1 MYVCVSLL
9 LLLLFDWCYSQRT
22 WIKLTDSFGD
32 FHMADHLFV
41 LSLVVFK
48 FNCWKKSV
56 FRYDIMLLLLS
67 VTSLSLSL
75 VFIFAHLIFPLL
87 LFARCILCVAAVDCT
102 KAAETNSLSAKRDAV
117 ERFSHSTLWYER
129 FCVLLKPYGIHFGW
143 FLFDWNICLI
153 FPYSWTFVLSLC
165 NNGRMKLILI
175 LNYCIYN
182 IIIVKRSALWQHTT
196 ARSFSFIYQ
205 VSFCFVVFRII
216 FISNFLFVWLVKIAK
231 FTNKIQ
237 RKKHR
242 QHVDFAQTWSKWIR
256 LNSIVIANKK

>member
-1 MYVCVSLL
+1 MLKKECFPLWYYVVAVV
-9 LLLLFDWCYSQRT
+9 CY
-22 WIKLTDSFGD
+22 I
-32 FHMADHLFV
+32 
-41 LSLVVFK
+41 
-48 FNCWKKSV
+48 
-56 FRYDIMLLLLS
+56 
-67 VTSLSLSL
+67 SLSLSL

-153 FPYSWTFVLSLC
+153 FPYSWTFVFSLC

-182 IIIVKRSALWQHTT
+182 NSEKERALATYNSTIVFFHLS
-196 ARSFSFIYQ
+196 SFIL
-205 VSFCFVVFRII
+205 FCCFPHHFYKQFFVRL
-216 FISNFLFVWLVKIAK
+216 ISENCQAYKQNPKKKTPTTCWFGTNLKQMNNAK
-231 FTNKIQ
+231 
-237 RKKHR
+237 
-242 QHVDFAQTWSKWIR
+242 
-256 LNSIVIANKK
+256 LNCDCK